1 MTGVRAYAGYVRGD
15 DGNMR
20 VFSVIAN
27 NYSGSGAVMAQKL
40 RALIA
45 QLAR

>member
-1 MTGVRAYAGYVRGD
+1 MTGVRAYAGYVRGT
-15 DGNMR
+15 DGSIR

-40 RALIA
+40 RAMIA
-45 QLAR
+45 LMAR